1 MTPIGEQPWYRE
13 WFGEEY
19 LALYPHRDEEE
30 AARAAG
36 LFADASGL
44 EPGGR
49 VLDLAC
55 GAGRHL
61 APLAGEGYR
70 PVGLDLSG
78 PLLRRAREELGAGAR
93 LARGDMRRLPF
104 RDACFGGIT
113 LFFTSFGY
121 FEDPSDDLGTLREA
135 RRVCAGGGALLVDY
149 LNAPRVRSTLVHE
162 DRKTVGGRTVRQ
174 TRRIEDG
181 FVVKRIEFEAESEDA
196 EPRVYREKVRLYE
209 PEELEGLVREAGFRP
224 ERRYGGY
231 GGEAHDAGAAR
242 AIVLGRAA

>member
-1 MTPIGEQPWYRE
+1 MTAIGEKPWYRE

-19 LALYPHRDEEE
+19 LALYPHRDQEE
-30 AARAAG
+30 AARAAD
-36 LFADASGL
+36 LFAEASGL
-44 EPGGR
+44 EPGSR

-61 APLAGEGYR
+61 APLEEGGYR
-70 PVGLDLSG
+70 PVGLDLSA
-78 PLLRRAREELGAGAR
+78 PLLRRAREEPGAGAR

-104 RDACFGGIT
+104 RDACFGGVT

-121 FEDPSDDLGTLREA
+121 FEDPSDDLRTLREA

-149 LNAPRVRSTLVHE
+149 LNAPRVRRTLVPE
-162 DRKTVGGRTVRQ
+162 DRKTVAGRTVTQ

-181 FVVKRIEFEAESEDA
+181 FVVKRIEFEAEREA
-196 EPRVYREKVRLYE
+196 GEPRVYRERVRLYE
-209 PEELEGLVREAGFRP
+209 PDELEGLVREAGFRP

-231 GGEAHDAGAAR
+231 EGEAHEPDSPR
-242 AIVLGRAA
+242 AIVLARAA